1 MNLRGKSFI
10 KKVNFNKLKYLIIS
24 FLAIFPLFLVFIK
37 NEETFELFNNITVI
51 LICFLIVFSFFFIKN
66 QFSNEIKNM
75 LYSLFVILIII
86 VISILFY
93 LISSPFIKNV
103 EIIFY
108 SMVLTG
114 YFPLF
119 FLILTRIYK
128 DRQFFTFYSL
138 LMGITFFSLLLFSV
152 FSLKQT
158 IQSFLQHEYDVFYFN
173 YLIVKI
179 SLDATILSLF
189 LSLFVIYYQQKK
201 FKIFLTGMISATF
214 LYLSDLFSILE
225 YYSIVKTTKF
235 SNIFFIY
242 IFINIIIFSLISPRA
257 ELKTL
262 IEIEREKE
270 ELSVLYK
277 EMEELV
283 HFLVILNKFFRHD
296 LNNDLVVLGSSL
308 ELYRETGDK
317 QFLDLLDNRIK
328 EVESRINKQI
338 STKDILSNIEIQKI
352 PLSFISNISY
362 LFNNVSVKL
371 PKKKIFVRGNK
382 LLNLIIYNIIS
393 NAFIHG
399 EKTTKVEIECF
410 VENSFAHIKIKDN
423 GKGMTDEEKESVL
436 QSELPRTNSGGVGLS
451 LARRTIESLGGKL
464 YFSDNKPSGLLVSL
478 LIPLWAEKKEK

>member
-1 MNLRGKSFI
+1 ML
-10 KKVNFNKLKYLIIS
+10 Y
-24 FLAIFPLFLVFIK
+24 
-37 NEETFELFNNITVI
+37 T
-51 LICFLIVFSFFFIKN
+51 LIV
-66 QFSNEIKNM
+66 
-75 LYSLFVILIII
+75 II
-86 VISILFY
+86 VIIAITILFY
-93 LISSPFIKNV
+93 IIISPFIENAD
-103 EIIFY
+103 IIFF
-108 SMVLTG
+108 SMILSG

-128 DRQFFTFYSL
+128 DREFLTFYSL
-138 LMGITFFSLLLFSV
+138 LPGLILFSFLIFSV

-158 IQSFLQHEYDVFYFN
+158 ILSFLLSEYDVFYFN
-173 YLIVKI
+173 YLFVKI
-179 SLDATILSLF
+179 SLDVAILSLTV
-189 LSLFVIYYQQKK
+189 SLFSIYYQQKK
-201 FKIFLTGMISATF
+201 FNIFTMGMISVIF

-225 YYSIVKTTKF
+225 YFNIVKTSKF
-235 SNIFFIY
+235 SSIFFIY
-242 IFINIIIFSLISPRA
+242 IFITIIIFSFIYPKPQV
-257 ELKTL
+257 KTL
-262 IEIEREKE
+262 TEIEREKE

-277 EMEELV
+277 ETEELV

-296 LNNDLVVLGSSL
+296 LNNDLVVLSSSL

-317 QFLDLLDNRIK
+317 QFLDLLDSRIK

-352 PLSFISNISY
+352 PISFITNISY

-478 LIPLWAEKKEK
+478 LIPLWEEKKEK